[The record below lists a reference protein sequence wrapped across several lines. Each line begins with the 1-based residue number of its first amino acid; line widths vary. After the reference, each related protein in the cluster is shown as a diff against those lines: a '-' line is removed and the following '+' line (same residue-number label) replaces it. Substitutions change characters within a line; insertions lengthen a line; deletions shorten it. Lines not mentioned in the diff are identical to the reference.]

1 MSKPFG
7 FSAARRTSACDRP
20 KHLVVLLLLLSFFG
34 FAVGFGD
41 SARAADTKQMPE
53 RYRTWLNKDVAYI
66 ITRDERD
73 TFKRLAADAD
83 RDNFIER
90 FWEIRN
96 PTPGAPTNPYKDEHY
111 KRLEYASA
119 HFTTRNRNDGWDTDM
134 GRIYITLGAPA
145 QKARYVAQSGIRGME
160 IWFYQNAHPAL
171 PPYFNIVFYE
181 KDFGDFRLYS
191 PYMDGPQ
198 KLVTGIQAEQGRAQ
212 SVKQI
217 EHILGAEVA
226 HASVTLLT
234 NEPVNMND
242 GESTMQSDLL
252 LGTIHDL
259 ANHPFTIDQL
269 NLRRSLNEDVTHRVI
284 LPGDL
289 LNVLTVPLRD
299 GRGAIRLHYALRLPK
314 PEDFAISQAD
324 ERYYYSVESLVRV
337 EAADGK
343 EIFNRRAKISR
354 YLGKDDLDTVKGKP
368 VSYEGW
374 LPLAPGKYKL
384 EFLFTNLLTKTAFT
398 ATRDVNIPDLTGQ
411 EFFITDPIPF
421 TQAVAVDPR
430 RQDFLPFTGGG
441 VRFQPYIYGKELSL
455 VPGQDLKVF
464 YQIWRPQGGPTAP
477 GNLAID
483 YAYGRP
489 SFAGTAKRIHEDV
502 ARDQFDGHGSM
513 VNGKKIETREM
524 GAGDY
529 RLTITILDPETQQ
542 KRFSSMAFKIVPEE
556 PSPSD
561 TWRIDDEGL
570 DDYVASGQSDFDR
583 ASTYVFAGKLD
594 LAAAEWAETL
604 RHNPEN
610 ERARGRLANYYF
622 QKQQYDRVVEL
633 YARTQVTPQTDEST
647 ILSVAS
653 SLDKTG
659 KPAKAVDFIEAALRV
674 KDPSGPLYLALS
686 DYYQRSG
693 NPNQADAFQK
703 KGRALI
709 TESSPNSEQ

>member
-1 MSKPFG
+1 MSEPFR
-7 FSAARRTSACDRP
+7 FIAVRSRRAGVCP
-20 KHLVVLLLLLSFFG
+20 KTLVAWSMLLV
-34 FAVGFGD
+34 FAG
-41 SARAADTKQMPE
+41 SLWAADSKQMPE
-53 RYRTWLNKDVAYI
+53 RYRTWLNKDAAYI

-96 PTPGAPTNPYKDEHY
+96 PTPGAPTNPYREEHY
-111 KRLEYASA
+111 QRLDYASA
-119 HFTTRNRNDGWDTDM
+119 HFGVRNRGDGWNTDM
-134 GRIYITLGAPA
+134 GRIYITLGPPQ
-145 QKARYVAQSGIRGME
+145 QKARYVAQSGVRGME

-212 SVKQI
+212 SVAQI

-226 HASVTLLT
+226 HASLTLLT
-234 NEPVNMND
+234 NEPINMNTGD
-242 GESTMQSDLL
+242 STMQSDLL
-252 LGTIHDL
+252 LGTIRDL

-269 NLRRSLNEDVTHRVI
+269 NLRRALNEDVTHRVI

-299 GRGAIRLHYALRLPK
+299 ARGAVRLHYALRLPK
-314 PEDFAISQAD
+314 PEDFAVAQAD
-324 ERYYYSVESLVRV
+324 ERYYYSVEALVRV
-337 EAADGK
+337 ETHDGK
-343 EIFNRRAKISR
+343 EIFNRRQKISR

-398 ATRDVNIPDLTGQ
+398 AARDVTIAEVTGQ
-411 EFFITDPIPF
+411 EFFVTDPVAF
-421 TQAVAVDPR
+421 TQAVQVDPR

-441 VRFQPYIYGKELSL
+441 VRFQPYIFGKVLSL
-455 VPGQDLKVF
+455 VPSQDLKVF
-464 YQIWRPQGGPTAP
+464 YQIWRPEGGTGGAP
-477 GNLAID
+477 GSLAID

-489 SFAGTAKRIHEDV
+489 SLPGTARRLHDEV
-502 ARDQFDGHGSM
+502 ARDQFDTHGSM
-513 VNGKKIETREM
+513 VNGKKIDTRDM
-524 GAGDY
+524 GVGDY
-529 RLTITILDPETQQ
+529 RLTITILDPTSQQ
-542 KRFSSMAFKIVPEE
+542 KRFSAMAFKIVPDD
-556 PSPSD
+556 PSPSE
-561 TWRIDDEGL
+561 TWRIDDDGL
-570 DDYVASGQSDFDR
+570 ADYLASGQSDYDR
-583 ASTYVFAGKLD
+583 ALTYLTAGKPD
-594 LAAAEWAETL
+594 LAADCFAESL
-604 RHNPEN
+604 RQNPEN
-610 ERARGRLANYYF
+610 ERARGRLADYYF
-622 QKQQYDRVVEL
+622 QQKQYDRVVSL
-633 YARTQVTPQTDEST
+633 YSRTQVTSKTEESA

-659 KPAKAVDFIEAALRV
+659 KSAKAVDFLEAALRV

-686 DYYQRSG
+686 DCYQHAG
-693 NPNQADAFQK
+693 NASQAEAFQK
-703 KGRALI
+703 KGRALM
-709 TESSPNSEQ
+709 TESSTNSDR